1 MFPSFPPSLSKIN
14 NKYVKLNTL
23 EQMLLAVTL
32 GQTVLS
38 ALHKVIGASLG
49 WVPVIAMCGWES

>member
-1 MFPSFPPSLSKIN
+1 MFLSLSKIN
-14 NKYVKLNTL
+14 NKYIKLNIL

-38 ALHKVIGASLG
+38 ALHIVTHKVIGA
-49 WVPVIAMCGWES
+49 AM